1 MMKSHSHRS
10 QEERS
15 SDRPKGVTPPS
26 HVWACLCNPSD
37 IRNIG
42 GAIRAVANHG
52 LAGLKVITHETLDQR
67 SLFMYSS
74 GSLEVISFQTFSTI
88 EEALEEATV
97 IYGTSRRDRDALSPR
112 LYSARD
118 LPPLIAAH
126 QSPHILFGNE
136 RTGLLTPELDLC
148 HGMIE
153 IPTSERFPSMNLSH
167 AVACIGYELARP
179 RETSIESAQ
188 TSAQEIEPSLSS
200 SPKVSEAF
208 YQRVIHVATQINYP
222 PGRTPE
228 TLARRLRAVLKRANP
243 SPEEYGVILGLFR
256 ELDRLHQKQGDG
268 PKSDQRVDDS
278 L

>member
-1 MMKSHSHRS
+1 MMEPDSHIP
-10 QEERS
+10 QGEGL
-15 SDRPKGVTPPS
+15 SDTSRGVSDPS
-26 HVWACLCNPSD
+26 RVWACLCNPSD

-74 GSLEVISFQTFSTI
+74 GSLEVISFRTFSTV
-88 EEALEEATV
+88 EEALEESTV
-97 IYGTSRRDRDALSPR
+97 IYGTSRRDRDSLSPR
-112 LYSARD
+112 LYSASD
-118 LPPLIAAH
+118 LPPLIAEH
-126 QSPHILFGNE
+126 QNPHILFGNE

-148 HGMIE
+148 QGMIE

-179 RETSIESAQ
+179 REDRSETSN
-188 TSAQEIEPSLSS
+188 TIEPPLSS

-208 YQRVIHVATQINYP
+208 YQRVIQVATQIDYP

-228 TLARRLRAVLKRANP
+228 ILARRLRAVLKRANP
-243 SPEEYGVILGLFR
+243 SPAEYGVILGLFR
-256 ELDRLHQKQGDG
+256 ELHRLHQEQGED
-268 PKSDQRVDDS
+268 PKSSHRADDS